1 MSKYNDKY
9 EYDVE
14 QEIVEDIDE
23 TDELENSDKYNDIIF
38 DLQQEMI
45 EYTEKI
51 KLPLCD
57 YMTHNLVDD
66 FVIFLHTN
74 YK

>member
-51 KLPLCD
+51 NLPLCD